1 MNDMNT
7 LKLIPLRLIRVHLWL
22 ILFYSPPVQQQ
33 LAPPQL
39 LHPRQPAAQRQVFG
53 EVLHPEDLLL
63 QPRPIPR
70 LIRLDLEPIPGT
82 KRVKYLEENMGA
94 VNVRLTP
101 EELAQIDAILPAGAA
116 SGERYN
122 AQAMKGID
130 R

>member
-1 MNDMNT
+1 
-7 LKLIPLRLIRVHLWL
+7 
-22 ILFYSPPVQQQ
+22 
-33 LAPPQL
+33 
-39 LHPRQPAAQRQVFG
+39 
-53 EVLHPEDLLL
+53 
-63 QPRPIPR
+63 
-70 LIRLDLEPIPGT
+70 
-82 KRVKYLEENMGA
+82 MGA